1 MAGKHS
7 KNHETDHAEKQ
18 HGEEKL
24 HGDPLEEAVSSA
36 GEHDSGERNSERSS
50 ERNSAIP
57 DADNGGHARSA
68 AAHLGGNVHGHTKPT
83 GDQRGIIKAE
93 EFPREPP
100 REVGRVGKDHRRQ

>member
-1 MAGKHS
+1 MAANKQ
-7 KNHETDHAEKQ
+7 KN
-18 HGEEKL
+18 EEKM

-36 GEHDSGERNSERSS
+36 GEHQTS

-57 DADNGGHARSA
+57 EADNGGHARSQ
-68 AAHLGGNVHGHTKPT
+68 AAHLGGHAHDHTKPT

-100 REVGRVGKDHRRQ
+100 QEVSRAGKNHRRQ